1 MEFKRIKAIR
11 EDNDLT
17 QSDVARLLGVNRI
30 TYSLWELEINTIP
43 LMNLVDFCNK
53 FYLSLDYILE
63 ITNVRNYT
71 LVNKDIDFKILGER
85 LKFIRKKEKK
95 TQVNIATLFNT
106 THSTWSAYENSK
118 VLIPTVFIWK
128 FATEYKCSVDWL
140 CGRINLKNL
149 LLR

>member
-17 QSDVARLLGVNRI
+17 QVDIAHLLGVNRS
-30 TYSLWELEINTIP
+30 TYSLWELGINTIP
-43 LMNLVDFCNK
+43 LNNLIIFCNI
-53 FYLSLDYILE
+53 FDLSLDYVLGIS
-63 ITNVRNYT
+63 NVKNYT
-71 LVNKDIDFKILGER
+71 LENKNIDINILGQR

-95 TQVNIATLFNT
+95 TQEDIARLLNT

-128 FATEYKCSVDWL
+128 FATEYKCSIDWL
-140 CGRINLKNL
+140 CGRTK
-149 LLR
+149 